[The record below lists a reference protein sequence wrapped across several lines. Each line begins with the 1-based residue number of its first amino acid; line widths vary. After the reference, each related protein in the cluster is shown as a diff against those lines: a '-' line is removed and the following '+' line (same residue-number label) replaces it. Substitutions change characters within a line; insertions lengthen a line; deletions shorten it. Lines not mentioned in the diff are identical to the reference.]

1 MAAPVD
7 QVIAVR
13 QTRYGIYA
21 ISTSQLA
28 DGRWVASF
36 GRQDGKPM
44 RIDGKHRALA
54 TMRPYFAESLAIA
67 NAQAF
72 LEALVVPDAAST
84 LT

>member
-1 MAAPVD
+1 M
-7 QVIAVR
+7 
-13 QTRYGIYA
+13 RYGIHA

-36 GRQDGKPM
+36 GCQDGKPM
-44 RIDGKHRALA
+44 CIDGKQRPLA

-72 LEALVVPDAAST
+72 LDALAAGDGASN